1 MKRKRKDRDEIH
13 EPRSSKQEKGR
24 GNKEKEGRE
33 EADER
38 RMGKVNEV
46 RQYSWLVHDKFTS
59 SNADESG
66 RGREG
71 ERNERGV
78 KRGEVRKVPSF
89 YIEQV
94 LPRKGWKEEER

>member
-1 MKRKRKDRDEIH
+1 M
-13 EPRSSKQEKGR
+13 
-24 GNKEKEGRE
+24 
-33 EADER
+33 
-38 RMGKVNEV
+38 NEV
-46 RQYSWLVHDKFTS
+46 RQYSWVVHDNFTS
-59 SNADESG
+59 SIADESG

-94 LPRKGWKEEER
+94 LPRKGWKEEENRIAIPLYCQPEMERKDETRG